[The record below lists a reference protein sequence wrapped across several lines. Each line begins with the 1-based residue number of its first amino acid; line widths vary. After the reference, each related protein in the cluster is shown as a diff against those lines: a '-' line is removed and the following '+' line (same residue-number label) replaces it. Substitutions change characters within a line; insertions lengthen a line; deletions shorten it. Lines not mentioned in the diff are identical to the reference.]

1 MKKLLLN
8 FLTAALAAVALCA
21 SAVAQTTV
29 TFKPSDFKAAASVKQ
44 KLTSGTVSISISQGT
59 TTDEQFRIF
68 KGQTATVS
76 TSAGVI
82 TSVAF
87 TCTASGTAKYGPGNF
102 VADPTG
108 YEVSDK
114 VGTWTGSAKEVKFSA
129 SSNQVRATQIVVTVN
144 AGGQGED
151 LKLANL
157 EWTETSFYIEQNI
170 DEFVAPEFS
179 AATTAKVSFASDN
192 EEVAKVDETGL
203 ISLAGGV
210 GTATITA
217 SSPKNEKFYA
227 GSATVKITVIAER
240 KRAAYTLAKEIR
252 DGGKYL
258 IVVADGDQHKY
269 AKCAS
274 DDKGYGYLNVEDAV
288 VSGTFLKAVEG
299 NEFEVRAIDGGYTI
313 SDAEGRTVYMKGEY
327 DNFNFGEAE
336 EGNVWTISVDSYG
349 QATITNVSK
358 GKWIQ
363 FSTGYNSFGSYDEE
377 KGILP
382 SLYEAAGQTA
392 LPSVKANGAADGI
405 LYNLMGQRVDKAYKG
420 IVISNGHAIIKK

>member
-1 MKKLLLN
+1 MKKHLLN
-8 FLTAALAAVALCA
+8 FLTAALAAFSLCT

-29 TFKPSDFKAAASVKQ
+29 TFKPSDFPAVASAKQ
-44 KLTSGTVSISISQGT
+44 TLTSGSVTISITQGT
-59 TTDEQFRIF
+59 VDKDKISVF

-87 TCTASGTAKYGPGNF
+87 TCTAKGTTKYGPGCF
-102 VADPTG
+102 ASQTG
-108 YEVSDK
+108 YEVSDA
-114 VGTWTGSAKEVKFSA
+114 VGTWTGSSKEVKFSA
-129 SSNQVRATQIVVTVN
+129 TSNQVRATQIVVTVN
-144 AGGQGED
+144 AGGESED
-151 LKLANL
+151 LKPAEL
-157 EWTETSFYIEQNI
+157 EWSETSFYVEQNI
-170 DEFVAPEFS
+170 DEFEAPKFS

-217 SSPKNEKFYA
+217 SSPKDDNFYA

-240 KRAAYTLAKEIR
+240 KRVTYTRAWEIH

-258 IVVADGDQHKY
+258 IVVKNGDKMQY

-274 DDKGYGYLNVEDAV
+274 NSSTYGYLNVEDAIAG
-288 VSGTFLKAVEG
+288 GTLLEAVEG

-313 SDAEGRTVYMKGEY
+313 SDAEGRTVYMKGTY
-327 DNFNFGEAE
+327 NSFNFGEAE

-349 QATITNVSK
+349 QATITNVLKS
-358 GKWIQ
+358 KWIQ
-363 FSTGYNSFGSYDEE
+363 FSTEHNSFGSYDEE

-382 SLYEAAGQTA
+382 SLFEAADQTA
-392 LPSVKANGAADGI
+392 LPSIKENGATDGI